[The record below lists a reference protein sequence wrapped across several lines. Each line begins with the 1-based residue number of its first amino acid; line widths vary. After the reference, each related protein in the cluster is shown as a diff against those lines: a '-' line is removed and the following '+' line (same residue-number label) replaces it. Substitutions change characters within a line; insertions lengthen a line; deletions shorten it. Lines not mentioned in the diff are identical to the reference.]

1 MAVFR
6 GVYVRD
12 SVPADRAS
20 PPAEDVQD
28 FGLAVSYLSASLEAM
43 EMSDPMRGVLRQ
55 MLLMMDVMARKIEST
70 RPIVVMNTAA
80 KLAGEIGA
88 WPSTVSAAPTPAP
101 PAGLSPA
108 PGRTRLGDTEI
119 RVLACVGRG
128 LSNEEIAQELG
139 MKKASV
145 ATALNRAFGKLGAQR
160 RYQAYRLAKE
170 AGFVR

>member
-12 SVPADRAS
+12 SGPVDRVS
-20 PPAEDVQD
+20 SPAEDVQD
-28 FGLAVSYLSASLEAM
+28 FGLAVSYLSASLQAM
-43 EMSDPMRGVLRQ
+43 EMSDPLRGVLRQ
-55 MLLMMDVMARKIEST
+55 MLLMMDVMARKMEAA
-70 RPIVVMNTAA
+70 RPVVLVDSAA
-80 KLAGEIGA
+80 KVTTEYGS
-88 WPSTVSAAPTPAP
+88 WPSTVPAAPAPMP

-108 PGRTRLGDTEI
+108 PGRTRLGETEI

-128 LSNEEIAQELG
+128 LSNEQIALELG

-170 AGFVR
+170 AGFVS

>member
-20 PPAEDVQD
+20 SPAEDVQD

-43 EMSDPMRGVLRQ
+43 EMSDPLRGVLRQ

-70 RPIVVMNTAA
+70 RPIVVMNAAA

-88 WPSTVSAAPTPAP
+88 WPSTVPAAPTPAP